1 VFELKVLEE
10 ELGNF
15 SLFEDEYLDDGSE
28 VGEPCEDDLI
38 GDVDDDGIVDAH
50 QEDLRG
56 RLLLLILT
64 FLHIQIINIA

>member
-15 SLFEDEYLDDGSE
+15 SLFEDEYLDDGSK
-28 VGEPCEDDLI
+28 VGEPREDDLI